1 MRHRSIAIA
10 SRPPMRLAASHR
22 RRRCDAMTMLA
33 ALVLQAGG
41 GLFVLSKILSEVKL
55 RTEINFGFPYCG
67 ESRGVR
73 LRFKKVVSLYSCL
86 GEVVVLVL
94 MQLWPGLVSCFRSG
108 S

>member
-1 MRHRSIAIA
+1 MTIDAASQHRHRIETPDAVGCIA
-10 SRPPMRLAASHR
+10 STATM
-22 RRRCDAMTMLA
+22 RCDDDVGSPGAPGR
-33 ALVLQAGG
+33 GG
-41 GLFVLSKILSEVKL
+41 VFVLSKILSEVKL

-94 MQLWPGLVSCFRSG
+94 MQLWP
-108 S
+108 